1 LERDYGRIADLVG
14 LRVVVLGHH
23 NADSDVVGAA
33 QGVKELVKTLKP
45 GSQVEIVLPGDVSSL
60 SRSVASSLGI
70 EISEAASV
78 AEPDTF
84 VVVDTGSLN
93 QLGAYEQVLRETEAN
108 IVFIDHHIHDQATAE
123 LSDLYLLEPEASS
136 TSEIVYRMMRHHGVK
151 PSILTA
157 KALLSGIAFDSRHFS
172 IGGAETFRGAAEL
185 LDIVGDMGEVK
196 DLLTSPMG
204 YSEKVARLK
213 AGQRAEVASYG
224 RWVVVFSH
232 LGSYQAS
239 GARALVALGA
249 DLATVGGEEKGEI
262 RVSLRSTNEFS
273 VLTGVH
279 LGDLASQLGAEFSG
293 SGSGHPTAAGVN
305 CSGSLEAFRKRFFE
319 VVKGKLEQQQVL

>member
-1 LERDYGRIADLVG
+1 LERDYGRLAEFIG
-14 LRVVVLGHH
+14 CRVVVLGHH
-23 NADSDVVGAA
+23 NADPDVVGAA
-33 QGVKELVKTLKP
+33 QGVKELVTVLRP
-45 GSQVEIVLPGDVSSL
+45 GSTVEIILPDDVSSL

-70 EISEAASV
+70 EINEAATV
-78 AEPDTF
+78 ADPDTY

-93 QLGAYEQVLRETEAN
+93 QLGVYEQVLRETEAS
-108 IVFIDHHIHDQATAE
+108 IVFIDHHIHDKATAE

-136 TSEIVYRMMRHHGVK
+136 TSEIVYRMMKHHGVR
-151 PSILTA
+151 PSELTA

-172 IGGAETFRGAAEL
+172 IGGAETFRGVAEL
-185 LDIVGDMGEVK
+185 LDIVGDISEVM
-196 DLLTSPMG
+196 DLLASPMD

-224 RWVVVFSH
+224 RWAVVFSH
-232 LGSYQAS
+232 LGSYQSS
-239 GARALVALGA
+239 GARALVSLGA
-249 DLATVGGEEKGEI
+249 DLAAVGGEEKGEV
-262 RVSLRSTNEFS
+262 RVSMRSTNEFS

-305 CSGSLEAFRKRFFE
+305 CMGSLAAFRKRFFE
-319 VVKGKLEQQQVL
+319 VVKGKLEQRQVL